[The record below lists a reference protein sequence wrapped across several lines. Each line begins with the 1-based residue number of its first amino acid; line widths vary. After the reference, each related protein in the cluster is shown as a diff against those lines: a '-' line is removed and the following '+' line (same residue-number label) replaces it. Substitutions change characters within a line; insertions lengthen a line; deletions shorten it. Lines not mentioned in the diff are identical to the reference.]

1 MGVPGKRSK
10 EVGQSEA
17 AGNAGNAGKG
27 TGTGRSRDDR
37 RDKVDVCV
45 CERGVERGEGGL
57 ETERCVHIYMYTCA
71 CRQAFMHRHQNACV
85 HSILCWCVRTYDLTE
100 RMSGEPLT

>member
-10 EVGQSEA
+10 EVGQCEA
-17 AGNAGNAGKG
+17 AGNAGNAGNG

-45 CERGVERGEGGL
+45 CERGVERGGGVG
-57 ETERCVHIYMYTCA
+57 EREMCTHIHVYMCM
-71 CRQAFMHRHQNACV
+71 QAGIHA
-85 HSILCWCVRTYDLTE
+85 
-100 RMSGEPLT
+100 